1 MGVQAGL
8 TKYLRSVLITSD
20 GAIGWSKQEA
30 LLNSE
35 NFGDL
40 PDWYYEMLAG
50 KRDLEATV
58 EKLAEEGYDDIGIA
72 YFVNDKSLLS

>member
-30 LLNSE
+30 LLNSA

-40 PDWYYEMLAG
+40 PAWYYDMLAG
-50 KRDLEATV
+50 KRDMKATV
-58 EKLAEEGYDDIGIA
+58 EKLAEDGYDDVSIA
-72 YFVNDKSLLS
+72 YYVNDKSLLS